1 MNQMK
6 KFGLL
11 ASLRGLLPWL
21 CAALLGAGC
30 ANKPGAELR
39 SRMAAVEL
47 AQEPSEA
54 LRKARAFA
62 SVDDF
67 TRAEQ
72 YLRLAISG
80 GADERE
86 VMPLLVQVCVRDHR
100 YLDAVQHVEGYL
112 KHHPDDHR
120 LRFVLASLEE
130 AVGNHERAHT
140 EYERVLAHQGNNA
153 EVHYALA
160 VLLRDDFASLAQ
172 ADQHFREYLRLR
184 PSGDHAEE
192 ARAALLEVVP

>member
-1 MNQMK
+1 MQMNRLMTH
-6 KFGLL
+6 G
-11 ASLRGLLPWL
+11 RGIAPWL

-30 ANKPGAELR
+30 APNAGAEMR
-39 SRMAAVEL
+39 SRIQVMERAR
-47 AQEPSEA
+47 EPAEA
-54 LRKARAFA
+54 LRKAEAYA
-62 SVDDF
+62 SIGDL

-86 VMPLLVQVCVRDHR
+86 VMPLLVQVCVRDQR

-120 LRFVLASLEE
+120 LRFVLASLEA
-130 AVGNHERAHT
+130 AVGNHERAHA
-140 EYERVLAHQGNNA
+140 EYEKVLTQEANNA

-160 VLLRDDFASLAQ
+160 VVLRDNLASFAQ